1 MTMIRDLR
9 HGLRQLRRSPGF
21 TSVAVLVLAL
31 GIGANTAVF
40 SIVNALVLQ
49 PRQGRIDQVVGVFS
63 RDRAKPDHYRDFSY
77 PAYLDLRERGDIFD
91 SLMAH
96 TFSTVGITHGDV
108 TRQTFASIV
117 SANYFSTLGV
127 RMAAGRAF
135 SAEEER
141 PGSGSRA
148 AIASYAA
155 WRRAGLDPA
164 FVGSTVRAS
173 GTDYTIVGVAPR
185 GFAGTMTLVSP
196 EWWFPLGSFDTIVN
210 EMFKQ
215 RATGLTDRG
224 HFALNLA
231 GALRP
236 GVTREAAERALD
248 TLARRME
255 AEHPTTDKDQTFV
268 LAGMPRMGVSSQ
280 PQGDGPVGTLAALL
294 MFMAGLVL
302 VVACLNLANL
312 LLARGAARRREIAI
326 RQALGSGRRRLIQ
339 QLVTEGF
346 LLSSIG
352 ALAGILFGW
361 WTTGALSAWLS
372 SVLPLGID
380 VVIEP
385 SARLILAAAAFA
397 VVSTICFAVGPA
409 WSLSRP
415 ALAAD
420 LKGELAPAAQLR
432 RRFKTGSLL
441 VVGQVAVSLALVAAG
456 GLFMRAAINAAG
468 IDPGFA
474 VDRHLVVAMDP
485 SLAGYAPPRTRA
497 IYHDVLARVRSLP
510 GVEGASLGSIVPFG
524 EFREGRAVRLKRE
537 DDGVGADFT
546 IVGADYFDTM
556 GLHLLRGRTFTAAEE
571 EAGST
576 AKVAVIDRQLARRV
590 FADAD
595 PLGRQ
600 LLVQPREGEALEPFT
615 IVGMVSE
622 MKHDL
627 FDLEPK
633 PHLYASTGDV
643 FRAFMTLHVRTAAG
657 VPDAT
662 MLATIRQEL
671 LAIDRQ
677 LPILSARTM
686 EMQRDRSVT
695 EWSVRA
701 AALLFSTFGVL
712 ALALATIGVYGL
724 KAYDVS
730 RRTREIGI
738 RMALGATAGDLQKLI
753 VREGIR
759 TTAVGLAIGLLM
771 AAGIGRLSSSLLY
784 QVSPADPIVLATAA
798 IVLSVSA
805 TLASYFPARRAT
817 RIAPLDALRAE

>member
-615 IVGMVSE
+615 IVGIVSE